1 MVPPASH
8 PSLCVCTFLAAPT
21 KRFCAAADAS
31 GGHTCVA
38 DAGTVA
44 YCKAFAFHAMWLPTF
59 NLLSTFHTLSNLT
72 FHMAHFLSASLYASN
87 TRYNGLHLLSGAIQ
101 RVADPS

>member
-87 TRYNGLHLLSGAIQ
+87 TRYNGLHLFGGSY
-101 RVADPS
+101 